1 LEAAAKVMV
10 SVTSSTDP
18 GSIDLSTPVGGG
30 DAIGPVAV
38 ATVKKG
44 AVFKAGTGTPGLSC
58 ATNQPSSSVTIEEG
72 FVGAWS
78 DMLDETRI
86 EFHFKLAGVPDG
98 KDDEVVWL
106 AKAEHKADLTPADGT
121 DNKVVIGTLTAVAP
135 KGVKDGSEVI
145 YTYSPT
151 NFMMAGENEG
161 DPAVPDTVKNTAAA
175 AKKRSFKVTGTAD
188 FGSAAKVGLWVEL
201 WPESDTNNAGEKSDL
216 DSVLSF
222 TSALYAPPNADDES
236 DRAPGTEWLVT
247 TECITYL
254 LYPFVTCGA
263 TPGWDTGIS
272 VSNTSPDPNNV
283 VFGEF
288 DSLKGQSG
296 SVTAYA
302 FPKAGNGAPPLAS
315 QITPNLPAGNTLSFT
330 CSTNAVL
337 TGFEGYMI
345 IKAGFQQARG
355 MAFVTGNFPDGAGL
369 DVAHGYVAEVIGE
382 GDPTARA
389 DAQ

>member
-1 LEAAAKVMV
+1 
-10 SVTSSTDP
+10 
-18 GSIDLSTPVGGG
+18 
-30 DAIGPVAV
+30 V

-145 YTYSPT
+145 YTYSPA
-151 NFMMAGENEG
+151 NFTLPLAADAAPGTT
-161 DPAVPDTVKNTAAA
+161 PSPDTTKNTAAA